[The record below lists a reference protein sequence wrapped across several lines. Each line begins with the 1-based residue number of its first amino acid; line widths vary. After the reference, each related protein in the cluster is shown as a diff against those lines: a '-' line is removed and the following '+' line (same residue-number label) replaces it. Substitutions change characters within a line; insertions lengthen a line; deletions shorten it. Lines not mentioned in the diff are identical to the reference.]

1 MTTTS
6 CVLPEEQF
14 RVIKD
19 LARKRVAEGKMD
31 TVSASAI
38 IREAID
44 RSMPEFLK
52 ELGERR

>member
-1 MTTTS
+1 MITTS
-6 CVLPEEQF
+6 SVFTEEQF
-14 RVIKD
+14 RVIKE

-38 IREAID
+38 VREAVD